1 MFLMN
6 IILYSIEKRRL
17 INKNNEENVK
27 IKILKFQIIN
37 MILKVK

>member
-17 INKNNEENVK
+17 MNKNNEENVK
-27 IKILKFQIIN
+27 IKFQIIN